1 MAGGLMKTLRLVAG
15 YFRHNLMSA
24 MAYRG
29 AFLLQMF
36 GMLLNDV
43 MLLFFWWV
51 LFQRVPS
58 LRGWDLSG
66 VMLIY
71 GVLAFGFGLSHVVF
85 GNAFRIAQVI
95 TSGDLDY
102 YLALPANPLI
112 HVIVSRMSL
121 SAWGDMLF
129 GLGVFLLAA
138 PNRWETLPLFILLSL
153 AAAIIMTAFA
163 VLVGALAFWVGNADN
178 LAIQAINALIT
189 FGLYPIEI
197 FPGLVRI
204 LLYTL
209 IPAAFVG
216 SVPAELLRDFNW
228 GQLAILLAFTAGISV
243 AAGVVFRWGLRRYES
258 GNLVTV
264 RG

>member
-1 MAGGLMKTLRLVAG
+1 MKTARLVLS

-29 AFLLQMF
+29 AFFLQVF
-36 GMLLNDV
+36 GMVLNDV

-51 LFQRVPS
+51 LFNRLPT

-66 VMLIY
+66 VMTLY
-71 GVLAFGFGLSHVVF
+71 GVVAFGFGAANVVC
-85 GNAFRIAQVI
+85 GNAFRVAQTI

-102 YLALPANPLI
+102 YLALPANPLV
-112 HVIVSRMSL
+112 HLLVSRMSL
-121 SAWGDMLF
+121 SAWGDVLF
-129 GLGVFLLAA
+129 GLAVFLIAS
-138 PNRWETLPLFILLSL
+138 PNRWASLPLFLLLGLITGLIMVAFGVL
-153 AAAIIMTAFA
+153 A
-163 VLVGALAFWVGNADN
+163 GSLAFWVGNADN
-178 LAIQAINALIT
+178 LAMQAINALIT
-189 FGLYPIEI
+189 FGLYPVEI
-197 FPGLVRI
+197 FPGVVRV

-216 SVPAELLRDFNW
+216 SVPAALLSDFDW
-228 GQLAILLAFTAGISV
+228 GQLVILVAFTAGIML
-243 AAGVVFRWGLRRYES
+243 AARGVFAWGLRRYES